1 MMSKAFEGIKV
12 LDLSQVLA
20 GPSCGMQL
28 ALLGADVIK
37 IEPPV
42 GGDQMRDRVLESQ
55 FSPIGMAAGFLT
67 MNINKR
73 SLALDI
79 KTEQGKAILFDL
91 IKEADAILHNFRAGV
106 VDRLGLDYESVK
118 KVNPSIVYTVIS
130 GFGSRGPKAADPAYD
145 GAIQAASGMMANN
158 GTEESGPLR
167 TGYMGVDLMT
177 GMSAAYATSAALLRK
192 QRTGKGQMVDVA
204 MLDCAIVLQAANFAR
219 HVVDDVPDMLIGNQ
233 SITGAPTA
241 SSFST
246 KQGSMLSAAL
256 MPKHVEAFFDE
267 LGIADLLE
275 DPRFSSREARIK
287 NKDVVRAAML
297 KAFESDTA
305 ENWEKRLAPRGVP
318 ISKVNSVAETS
329 ALEQLQHRN
338 ILTDVPAAAGMERGY
353 RLVGAPFV
361 NSEDGPEPAR
371 SAPTLGQHSREIL
384 ADLGID
390 NTAFEKLLADGV
402 IHETP

>member
-1 MMSKAFEGIKV
+1 MTKPLEGLTV
-12 LDLSQVLA
+12 LEFSQFLSGPYAGLRLA
-20 GPSCGMQL
+20 D
-28 ALLGADVIK
+28 LGARVIK
-37 IEPPV
+37 IERPEV
-42 GGDQMRDRVLESQ
+42 GDLCRNLYISDTDLEGDSTLFHAINRNKES
-55 FSPIGMAAGFLT
+55 FAANL
-67 MNINKR
+67 KD
-73 SLALDI
+73 AKDI
-79 KTEQGKAILFDL
+79 ELVKKLIAKADI
-91 IKEADAILHNFRAGV
+91 ITQNFRPV
-106 VDRLGLDYESVK
+106 VIEKIGLDYESVK
-118 KVNPSIVYTVIS
+118 KLNPSIIYTVIS
-130 GFGSRGPKAADPAYD
+130 GFGSKGPKAADPAYD

-275 DPRFSSREARIK
+275 DPRFSTREARIK

-338 ILTDVPAAAGMERGY
+338 ILTDVPAAAGMQRGY

-361 NSEDGPEPAR
+361 NSEDGPEPVR

-384 ADLGID
+384 ADLGFD
-390 NTAFEKLLADGV
+390 NTAFEILLADCV
-402 IHETP
+402 ILESS